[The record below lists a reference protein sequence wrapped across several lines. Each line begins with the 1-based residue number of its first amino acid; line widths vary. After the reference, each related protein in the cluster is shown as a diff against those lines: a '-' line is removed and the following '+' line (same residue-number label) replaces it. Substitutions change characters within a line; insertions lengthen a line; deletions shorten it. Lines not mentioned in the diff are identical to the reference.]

1 MDHAGGAAMK
11 MQAKEK
17 MRWLY
22 FYLIVLCHLFLFTV
36 LSQCL
41 EWFDSS
47 PPSFL
52 CVFCVST
59 CVNVCLSLG
68 LCLNRCIY
76 PSIPEVHISCSWK
89 AVCCFPCIDP
99 AHPFHQ
105 LTYRELSRQGN
116 C

>member
-52 CVFCVST
+52 CVF
-59 CVNVCLSLG
+59 
-68 LCLNRCIY
+68 
-76 PSIPEVHISCSWK
+76 
-89 AVCCFPCIDP
+89 A
-99 AHPFHQ
+99 
-105 LTYRELSRQGN
+105 
-116 C
+116 